1 MKELR
6 TLLIDCR
13 IELRKHIKDFHKT
26 EMCDSLDAAIAK
38 LATATAKPE
47 SAMAEPGIGAN
58 KSLTTNQVGLA
69 WQRAARDLKFSH
81 PDLYEKMGKDVMR
94 LLDAKT
100 MVDPST
106 ELQQLGTEVESLKEQ
121 QAKMKKVQEAIQAER
136 DALLGALA
144 TAVPQLDDTTDRFA
158 TALARIQW
166 LQAAMAAQTQASTS
180 SSAKAVRNEPP
191 QEGPVPSDEAL
202 VGIIAGARKFTKDQ
216 LDWALGEAM
225 VLCGFQFTPHE
236 LIQQGEPHI
245 AKIIQDARN
254 K

>member
-26 EMCDSLDAAIAK
+26 EMCDQLDAAIAK
-38 LATATAKPE
+38 IASANANPE
-47 SAMAEPGIGAN
+47 SVTTEPAIGAN

-94 LLDAKT
+94 LLDTRT
-100 MVDPST
+100 MVDPAT
-106 ELQQLGTEVESLKEQ
+106 ELLQLGSEVEKLKEAQAALKKQ
-121 QAKMKKVQEAIQAER
+121 QDAIQSER

-144 TAVPQLDDTTDRFA
+144 SAVPQLDDTADRFA

-166 LQAAMAAQTQASTS
+166 LQAAVASKAAATSGSGKAASS
-180 SSAKAVRNEPP
+180 EPP
-191 QEGPVPSDEAL
+191 QEGPVPSDQAL

-216 LDWALGEAM
+216 LDWAVGEAM

-245 AKIIQDARN
+245 AKIIQDARS

>member
-26 EMCDSLDAAIAK
+26 EMCDKLDAAIAK
-38 LATATAKPE
+38 LATAVMETPAP
-47 SAMAEPGIGAN
+47 EPGVGAN

-81 PDLYEKMGKDVMR
+81 PDLYEKLGKDVMR
-94 LLDAKT
+94 LLDTKT
-100 MVDPST
+100 MLDPAA
-106 ELQQLGTEVESLKEQ
+106 ELEQLGSEVETLKSAQKTLEKQ
-121 QAKMKKVQEAIQAER
+121 QEAVQTER

-144 TAVPQLDDTTDRFA
+144 LAVPDLDDSADRFA

-166 LQAAMAAQTQASTS
+166 LQTAVITRQPAANSKTGRLE
-180 SSAKAVRNEPP
+180 SAPP
-191 QEGPVPSDEAL
+191 QEGPVPSDDAL
-202 VGIIAGARKFTKDQ
+202 NGIIAGSRKFTKDQ

>member
-13 IELRKHIKDFHKT
+13 IELRKYIKDFHKT
-26 EMCDSLDAAIAK
+26 EMCDELDAAIAK
-38 LATATAKPE
+38 LANAKGDTTT
-47 SAMAEPGIGAN
+47 AEPAIGAN

-81 PDLYEKMGKDVMR
+81 PDLYEKLGKDVMR
-94 LLDAKT
+94 LLDTKT
-100 MVDPST
+100 MVDPVT
-106 ELQQLGTEVESLKEQ
+106 ELAQLGTEVENLKAEQ
-121 QAKMKKVQEAIQAER
+121 EKLKKQQDAVLAER

-144 TAVPQLDDTTDRFA
+144 SAVPQLDDSADRFA

-166 LQAAMAAQTQASTS
+166 LQAAVATKQPATGGK
-180 SSAKAVRNEPP
+180 SARNEPP
-191 QEGPVPSDEAL
+191 PEGPVPGDEAL

-236 LIQQGEPHI
+236 LMQQGEPHI
-245 AKIIQDARN
+245 AKIIQDARS

>member
-26 EMCDSLDAAIAK
+26 EMCDELDIAIAK
-38 LATATAKPE
+38 IASANANPE
-47 SAMAEPGIGAN
+47 STPAEPAVGAN

-94 LLDAKT
+94 FLDTKA
-100 MVDPST
+100 MVDPAT
-106 ELQQLGTEVESLKEQ
+106 ELLQLGSEVESLKATQATLKKEQ
-121 QAKMKKVQEAIQAER
+121 DAIEAER

-144 TAVPQLDDTTDRFA
+144 SAVPDLDDSADRFA

-166 LQAAMAAQTQASTS
+166 LQTAVASRSTVS
-180 SSAKAVRNEPP
+180 SGSGKSGSNAPP

-216 LDWALGEAM
+216 LEWAVGEAM
-225 VLCGFQFTPHE
+225 VLCGFQYTPHE
-236 LIQQGEPHI
+236 LIEQGEQQI
-245 AKIIQDARN
+245 AKVIQDARS